1 MNKKLYI
8 FSIVFVFLLIALAT
22 LWLTHRQFSN
32 YQFPKHSY
40 ISEKTTSEE
49 SSTSDTTTDSIEEE
63 NEDSSDD
70 EKEPETLF
78 ELADR
83 YYFGYIRVKVGEDM
97 AREQFQT
104 LTEPMY
110 YILLALTEECC
121 GVDIMEKVKAISH
134 GRVLVGPGTL
144 YAMLAKF
151 EENGI
156 IKMTTSEGRRK
167 SYIITELGREML
179 QKEYD
184 RLMIMVEDGQ
194 IYFKTG
200 K

>member
-1 MNKKLYI
+1 
-8 FSIVFVFLLIALAT
+8 
-22 LWLTHRQFSN
+22 
-32 YQFPKHSY
+32 
-40 ISEKTTSEE
+40 
-49 SSTSDTTTDSIEEE
+49 
-63 NEDSSDD
+63 
-70 EKEPETLF
+70 
-78 ELADR
+78 
-83 YYFGYIRVKVGEDM
+83 M

-151 EENGI
+151 EENGVI
-156 IKMTTSEGRRK
+156 QMTTSEGRRK
-167 SYIITELGREML
+167 SYVITAIGREML

-184 RLMIMVEDGQ
+184 RLMIMVEDGKSF
-194 IYFKTG
+194 I
-200 K
+200 